1 MSWGIWYL
9 KNILSGTSVEKKYIS
24 LLIDKGNQ
32 SEKLQKHL
40 GSYIAPK
47 F

>member
-1 MSWGIWYL
+1 MIF
-9 KNILSGTSVEKKYIS
+9 EKHTFGYFCRTKYI
-24 LLIDKGNQ
+24 LLLVDKDNQ
-32 SEKLQKHL
+32 SEKLQKDL

>member
-1 MSWGIWYL
+1 MRYMIFEKHTFGYFCR
-9 KNILSGTSVEKKYIS
+9 KKYIL

-32 SEKLQKHL
+32 SEKLRKHL
-40 GSYIAPK
+40 SSYIAPK

>member
-1 MSWGIWYL
+1 MSYMIFEKHTFGYFCR
-9 KNILSGTSVEKKYIS
+9 KKYIS
-24 LLIDKGNQ
+24 WLIDKGNQ
-32 SEKLQKHL
+32 SEKLQKDL